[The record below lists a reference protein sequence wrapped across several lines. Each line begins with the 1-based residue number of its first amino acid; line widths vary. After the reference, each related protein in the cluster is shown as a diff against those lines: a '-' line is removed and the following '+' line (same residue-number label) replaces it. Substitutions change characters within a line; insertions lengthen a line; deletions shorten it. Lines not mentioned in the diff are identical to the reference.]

1 MVSRLRRPGRRVA
14 TTAIAVAAAL
24 IVGVVVLLVLPGRP
38 SVDEL
43 ADAILTDG
51 NDGTESELWIGLVNE
66 HIDRAG
72 ARCIAE
78 VLFPSDVPDDAL
90 RALVAHDT
98 SYELS
103 EELQWA
109 LAPLYGDVGAC
120 MGVGIEACAQEPA
133 SVVCPQGGGRSGAR
147 SYIPHDHQPSPRS
160 VGSSQIIPY
169 MSWPSGESSGEYQ

>member
-1 MVSRLRRPGRRVA
+1 MSLLRGPGRGFA
-14 TTAIAVAAAL
+14 AAAIIAVAAI
-24 IVGVVVLLVLPGRP
+24 IVAAVVVLLVLPGRP

-51 NDGTESELWIGLVNE
+51 NDGTEGELWIGLVNE
-66 HIDRAG
+66 HIDHAG

-78 VLFPSDVPDDAL
+78 VLHPSDVADDAL
-90 RALVAHDT
+90 RALVEHDT
-98 SYELS
+98 SYERS

-109 LAPLYGDVGAC
+109 LAPLYGDLGAC
-120 MGVGIEACAQEPA
+120 MGVGPEACAQEPA
-133 SVVCPQGGGRSGAR
+133 SVVCPQDGPRSGGR

-169 MSWPSGESSGEYQ
+169 MSWPSGEPSGEYQ